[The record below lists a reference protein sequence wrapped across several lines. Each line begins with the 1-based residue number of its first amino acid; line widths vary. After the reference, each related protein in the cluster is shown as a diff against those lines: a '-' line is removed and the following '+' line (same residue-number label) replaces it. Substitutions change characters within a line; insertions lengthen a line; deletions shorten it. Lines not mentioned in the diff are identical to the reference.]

1 MDWSLPP
8 NYSTQ
13 GGDIDTLF
21 WIILVITGI
30 AFVLVEAGIVWFM
43 FRYRRREGRRAHY
56 THGSKKLEVIWT
68 AVPAL
73 VLLFLGIYSGQ
84 IWASIRS
91 PDSFPGEALTLGVTA
106 KQFEWNVTYPGA
118 DRVLGNGDDFTIRNQ
133 FHIPVDEPVIVRLQS
148 EDVIHSFFVPE
159 LRVKQ
164 DAVPGMTVPIWF
176 QATRAGEY
184 EIGCAE
190 LCGLGHYRMRASV
203 TVHEAAAYEEWYEGQ
218 VSGAGAAPAS
228 APPPA
233 AAPVEGAE
241 ETEGGE
247 AGADDDGGGETDPAD
262 DHSESE

>member
-13 GGDIDTLF
+13 GVDIDALF
-21 WIILVITGI
+21 WIILVITGV
-30 AFVLVEAGIVWFM
+30 AFVLVEAGILWFM

-56 THGSKKLEVIWT
+56 THGSQKLEVIWT

-73 VLLFLGIYSGQ
+73 VLVFLGIYSGQ

-91 PDSFPGEALTLGVTA
+91 PDSFPEGALTLGVTA

-133 FHIPVDEPVIVRLQS
+133 FHIPAGEPIVVRLES
-148 EDVIHSFFVPE
+148 EDVIHSFFIPE

-176 QATRAGEY
+176 DATRPGEY

-190 LCGLGHYRMRASV
+190 LCGLGHYRMRAAV
-203 TVHEAAAYEEWYEGQ
+203 TVHEPQAYEAWYAER
-218 VSGAGAAPAS
+218 AAEAAPA
-228 APPPA
+228 PA
-233 AAPVEGAE
+233 AGEDDG
-241 ETEGGE
+241 ETEEGGE
-247 AGADDDGGGETDPAD
+247 EPAPEDGGDPAD
-262 DHSESE
+262 DLSESE